1 MLARTVARL
10 PEGPRWRYEP
20 KWDGYRALAERGAE
34 RTALTSRAGNS
45 FTSTF
50 PEVAAAVHAALPPGT
65 LVDGEIVRWSPEG
78 RLDFDAVQRRGRSG
92 PAAARRLAATE
103 PCHYIVFDL
112 LAEEGTDLT
121 RRPLDERRDRLTAL
135 LRETAQPVLMLG
147 WHTASLE
154 VARQWYAEM
163 PAVGVEGLVVKDGRA
178 PYRPGRREWQKYK
191 RRVTTEAVVGGVT
204 GSPERP
210 GQLVLGRR
218 DSATGELR
226 IVGRTA
232 DLGPAER
239 AALSPLLRAAE
250 GDDHPWPA
258 VLPASWGS
266 DRSREYTRV
275 VPEAVVEVAPDT
287 AVSGGRWRH
296 VVRYVRARPDVDAAD
311 VPADLDLES

>member
-1 MLARTVARL
+1 MLARTVSRL

-20 KWDGYRALAERGAE
+20 KWDGYRAIAERGAE
-34 RTALTSRAGNS
+34 RTLLTSRAGNS
-45 FTSTF
+45 FTATF
-50 PEVAAAVHAALPPGT
+50 PEVAAAVHEALPPGT
-65 LVDGEIVRWSPEG
+65 AVDGEIVRWSPEG

-92 PAAARRLAATE
+92 PAAARRLARTE
-103 PCHYIVFDL
+103 PCHYVVFDL
-112 LAEEGTDLT
+112 LREKGADVAA
-121 RRPLDERRDRLTAL
+121 RPLDERRGRLAAL
-135 LRETAQPVLMLG
+135 FREAAQPVLMLG

-154 VARQWYAEM
+154 VARQWYEEM

-204 GSPERP
+204 GSPEHP

-232 DLGPAER
+232 ELSRTER
-239 AALSPLLRAAE
+239 AAVAPLLRAAE
-250 GDDHPWPA
+250 GDHPWPA

-266 DRSREYTRV
+266 HRSREYTRV

-287 AVSGGRWRH
+287 AVSAGRWRH
-296 VVRYVRARPDVDAAD
+296 VVRYVRPRPDLDAAD
-311 VPADLDLES
+311 VPADLDIES